1 MRFRYRAVSPT
12 GEITEGE
19 MIADTQRDVVGRL
32 QAIGLIP
39 LEAREGAAASL
50 GSLLTRDLLQPNKRP
65 PRRTLTAHIRQL
77 GTLLRAGLP
86 LDRALAILAEVAE
99 KKAEAEV
106 PRRLLNKIRGGAA
119 LADAMASEPMF
130 PPFCVSMVRAGEL
143 SGSLDQVLERLGDF
157 LEKSEAARNKV
168 KSALFYPAI
177 VLAACSVSL
186 VVLFAFVVPRFRP
199 FFEDQT
205 VTLPFITRALLAV
218 GGFVEV
224 FWWLPVLAAALATLI
239 GIVLVRD
246 PRHRLRWD
254 ALKLRLPLIGDMLR
268 KVEIAQFG
276 RILGTLLKNGV
287 PLPNA
292 LKISGET
299 FRNQVLARA
308 IAGVTAGV
316 KEGKGLTE
324 PLARTQVFP
333 PLALR
338 LVRVG
343 EEAARL
349 DDMLL
354 ELATIYEWETAQGV
368 ERMLAMLGPALTIGM
383 GLIVALVI
391 GSIMMAILSVYQL
404 AV

>member
-1 MRFRYRAVSPT
+1 MQFHYRAISPA
-12 GEITEGE
+12 GEISEGDMAAE
-19 MIADTQRDVVGRL
+19 TQREVVSRL

-39 LEAREGAAASL
+39 LEARA
-50 GSLLTRDLLQPNKRP
+50 GSGGSIFTRELFQAKRA
-65 PRRTLTAHIRQL
+65 PRRALSGLIRQL
-77 GTLLRAGLP
+77 GTLTRAGLP
-86 LDRALAILAEVAE
+86 LDRALAILSDVAE
-99 KKAEAEV
+99 RKAEAEA
-106 PRRLLNKIRGGAA
+106 PRRLLNKIRGGSS
-119 LADAMASEPMF
+119 LADAMAGDAMF
-130 PPFCVSMVRAGEL
+130 PAFCVSMVRAGEI
-143 SGSLDQVLERLGDF
+143 SGALDQVLERLAEF
-157 LEKSEAARNKV
+157 LEKADAARAKV
-168 KSALFYPAI
+168 MSALFYPAI
-177 VLAACSVSL
+177 VLAACMGSL
-186 VVLFAFVVPRFRP
+186 VILFAFVVPRFKP
-199 FFEDQT
+199 FFEDQN
-205 VTLPFITRALLAV
+205 VVLPFTTRALLGLGDAV
-218 GGFVEV
+218 EAY
-224 FWWLPVLAAALATLI
+224 WWLPVALALIAALAGLA
-239 GIVLVRD
+239 LMRD
-246 PRHRLRWD
+246 PENRKRFD
-254 ALKLRLPLIGDMLR
+254 ALKLRLPLFGELMR

-299 FRNQVLARA
+299 FRNRVLAGA

-316 KEGKGLTE
+316 QEGKGLAE
-324 PLARTQVFP
+324 PLARAQVFP

-354 ELATIYEWETAQGV
+354 ELATIYEWEAQNGV
-368 ERMLAMLGPALTIGM
+368 ERILAMLGPALTIGM

>member
-1 MRFRYRAVSPT
+1 VRFRYRAVSPT

-50 GSLLTRDLLQPNKRP
+50 GSLLTRDLLQPDKRP

-99 KKAEAEV
+99 KKTEAEV
-106 PRRLLNKIRGGAA
+106 PRRLLNKIRGGST
-119 LADAMASEPMF
+119 LADAMAGEPMF
-130 PPFCVSMVRAGEL
+130 PPFCVSMVRAGEV

-177 VLAACSVSL
+177 VLGACLVSL
-186 VVLFAFVVPRFRP
+186 AVLFAFVVPRFRP
-199 FFEDQT
+199 FFEDQN
-205 VTLPFITRALLAV
+205 VTLPLITRALL
-218 GGFVEV
+218 GIGSFVEV
-224 FWWLPVLAAALATLI
+224 YWWVPVVVAALATLI
-239 GIVLVRD
+239 GLVLIRD
-246 PRHRLRWD
+246 PRHRMHWD
-254 ALKLRLPLIGDMLR
+254 ALKLRLPLFGEMLR
-268 KVEIAQFG
+268 KAEIAQFG

-368 ERMLAMLGPALTIGM
+368 ERTLALLGPALTIGM